1 MKRGEQDFTHK
12 YIHREVYEKLKVA
25 GKKWWVDRG
34 ALGFTNWRGGFPPF
48 SLTFDRAQKKTIPI
62 LPKKKEPVS
71 SGSGHV
77 LLIMEGKKPE
87 T

>member
-25 GKKWWVDRG
+25 EKKWWVDRG
-34 ALGFTNWRGGFPPF
+34 ALGFTKGRGGFPPF
-48 SLTFDRAQKKTIPI
+48 SLTFRPPKKNDSDFA
-62 LPKKKEPVS
+62 KKKEPVN

-77 LLIMEGKKPE
+77 LLIMEGKKPK

>member
-25 GKKWWVDRG
+25 EKKWWVDKG
-34 ALGFTNWRGGFPPF
+34 ALGFTKWRGGFPHF
-48 SLTFDRAQKKTIPI
+48 HSLSTAPKKTIPI
-62 LPKKKEPVS
+62 LLKKKEPVNN
-71 SGSGHV
+71 GSGHV
-77 LLIMEGKKPE
+77 FLFREGKKPE

>member
-34 ALGFTNWRGGFPPF
+34 ALGFTKWRGGGFPHF
-48 SLTFDRAQKKTIPI
+48 HSLSTAHQM
-62 LPKKKEPVS
+62 PKKKEPVS

>member
-25 GKKWWVDRG
+25 EKKWWVDRG
-34 ALGFTNWRGGFPPF
+34 ALGFIKWRGGFPPF
-48 SLTFDRAQKKTIPI
+48 SLTFDRPKKNDSDF
-62 LPKKKEPVS
+62 LKKKEPVNC
-71 SGSGHV
+71 GSGHV
-77 LLIMEGKKPE
+77 LLITEGKKPE

>member
-25 GKKWWVDRG
+25 EKKWWVDRG
-34 ALGFTNWRGGFPPF
+34 ALGFTKWRGGGFPIFTHFRP
-48 SLTFDRAQKKTIPI
+48 QM
-62 LPKKKEPVS
+62 PKKKEPVS